1 MASSSDVFYQMRNVA
16 NCELSDSN
24 ESDVMYLNFENSSDG
39 DDENWSF
46 YERLHLR
53 RDFDNDDQCFDGKR
67 VY

>member
-1 MASSSDVFYQMRNVA
+1 MASSSDDFYQMRNVA

-24 ESDVMYLNFENSSDG
+24 ESDVMYMYFENSS

-53 RDFDNDDQCFDGKR
+53 RDFDYDGECFYGKI
-67 VY
+67 VF

>member
-1 MASSSDVFYQMRNVA
+1 MRNVA

-24 ESDVMYLNFENSSDG
+24 ESDVLYMYFEVSK

-53 RDFDNDDQCFDGKR
+53 RDYDDNDDCFDGKR
-67 VY
+67 ERESM